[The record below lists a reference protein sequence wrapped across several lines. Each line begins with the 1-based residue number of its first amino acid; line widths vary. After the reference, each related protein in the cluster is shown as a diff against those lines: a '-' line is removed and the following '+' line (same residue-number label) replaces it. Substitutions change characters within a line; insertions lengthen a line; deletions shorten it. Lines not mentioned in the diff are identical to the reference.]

1 MTSAIEYQIMWDRLI
16 AVVEEEAQ
24 ALIRTA
30 FGTATREA
38 GDLSAGVYDAKG
50 RMIAQAVT
58 GTPGH
63 VNSMAKT
70 VAHVLARFPAQ
81 TMAPGDV
88 FVTNDPWL
96 GTGHLYDV
104 VVVTP
109 AFREQRL
116 IGFFACTV
124 HVIDIGGVGGGAS
137 RQVYEEG
144 LRLPILRLA
153 EAGVMSETVLDI
165 IRANVR
171 EPVQVIGD
179 IYSEVAANE
188 VGCRRLVRMMEEFGL
203 AELDGL
209 AEHILDRSRSALL
222 ARIRALPAGVY
233 ESTMPTDGFD
243 KPIALKARLRIGE
256 DGIDVEYFDCPDL
269 MPLGY
274 NVPYCYAEAYTC
286 FGLHC
291 AIASD
296 VPNNAGSLSVIRV
309 HIPEGTLLNAPHP
322 APVQS
327 RALIGQLLPDLMFG
341 CLARIVPE
349 KVMAEG
355 AARLWSLR
363 FTGGLG
369 RVKADPMQLRDARS
383 FNVSSFHSGGTGAR
397 HGQDGLSATAFPSG
411 VRNIPVELTE
421 TYAPVV
427 IRRKELRTDSGG
439 AGQYRGGLGQVM
451 EVTCTEP
458 VPFAVVTSFERMKY
472 PARGRNGGQPG
483 AIGRL
488 YLDGGEALAGK
499 GYHQIEPGQRLV
511 IEMPGGG
518 GYHDPLLRSP
528 EHVAEDVRNE
538 LVSLAQAEEL
548 YGVVHDAAGQ
558 PDLAQTAARRRT
570 LAAARSPGADH

>member
-1 MTSAIEYQIMWDRLI
+1 MTSEIEYQIMWDRLI

-38 GDLSAGVYDAKG
+38 GDLSAGVYDVKG

-70 VAHVLARFPAQ
+70 VGHVLAKFPAA
-81 TMAPGDV
+81 TMSPGDV
-88 FVTNDPWL
+88 FITNDPWL

-109 AFREQRL
+109 AFRGERL

-124 HVIDIGGVGGGAS
+124 HVIDIGGTGGGAS

-144 LRLPILRLA
+144 LLLPIIRLA

-165 IRANVR
+165 VRDNVR
-171 EPVQVIGD
+171 EPIQVVGD

-188 VGCRRLVRMMEEFGL
+188 VGCRRLLQMMEEFGL
-203 AELDGL
+203 EDLDGL
-209 AEHILDRSRSALL
+209 AEHILDRSRAAAL
-222 ARIRALPAGVY
+222 ARIRALPEGVY
-233 ESTMPTDGFD
+233 EGVMPTDGFD
-243 KPIALKARLRIGE
+243 KPITLKARLKIGGE
-256 DGIDVEYFDCPDL
+256 GIDVEYFDCPDL

-291 AIASD
+291 ALASD
-296 VPNNAGSLSVIRV
+296 VPNNAGSLSAIRV

-341 CLARIVPE
+341 CLAQIVPE

-355 AARLWSLR
+355 SARLWSMR

-369 RVKADPMQLRDARS
+369 RVKADPMRLRDARS

-439 AGQYRGGLGQVM
+439 AGQYRGGLGQIM
-451 EVTCTEP
+451 EVTCTES
-458 VPFAVVTSFERMKY
+458 VPFAVVTSFERMIY

-483 AIGRL
+483 AAGRL
-488 YLDGGEALAGK
+488 YLSEGGELPGK

-518 GYHDPLLRSP
+518 GYHDPLLRAP
-528 EHVAEDVRNE
+528 QLVADDVRNE
-538 LVSLAQAEEL
+538 LVSFAQAEEL
-548 YGVVHDAAGQ
+548 YGLVWDKAGE
-558 PDLAQTAARRRT
+558 PDLAATEARRSAI
-570 LAAARSPGADH
+570 AAARPLTTT

>member
-1 MTSAIEYQIMWDRLI
+1 MTSEIEYQIMWDRLI

-38 GDLSAGVYDAKG
+38 GDLSAGVYDVKG

-70 VAHVLARFPAQ
+70 VAHVLAKFPAG

-88 FVTNDPWL
+88 FITNDPWL

-109 AFREQRL
+109 AFRGRRL

-124 HVIDIGGVGGGAS
+124 HVIDIGGAGGGAS

-144 LRLPILRLA
+144 LRLPIIRLA

-165 IRANVR
+165 VRVNVR

-188 VGCRRLVRMMEEFGL
+188 VGCRRLVQVMEEFGL
-203 AELDGL
+203 DDLEGL
-209 AEHILDRSRSALL
+209 AEHILERSRTALL
-222 ARIRALPAGVY
+222 ARIRALPEGVY
-233 ESTMPTDGFD
+233 ESTMQTDGFD
-243 KPIALKARLRIGE
+243 KPITLKARLRIGG

-291 AIASD
+291 AIAPD

-309 HIPEGTLLNAPHP
+309 HIPEGTLLNALHP

-327 RALIGQLLPDLMFG
+327 RALIGQLLPDLIFG
-341 CLARIVPE
+341 CLAHIVPE

-355 AARLWSLR
+355 AARLWSMR

-369 RVKADPMQLRDARS
+369 RVKADPMKLRDARS

-427 IRRKELRTDSGG
+427 IRRKELRMDSGG
-439 AGQYRGGLGQVM
+439 AGKYRGGLGQIM

-458 VPFAVVTSFERMKY
+458 VPFAVVTSFERMKF

-488 YLDGGEALAGK
+488 HLDGREALAGK

-511 IEMPGGG
+511 VEMPGGG
-518 GYHDPLLRSP
+518 GYHDPLLRAP

-538 LVSLAQAEEL
+538 LVSPAQAEEL
-548 YGVVHDAAGQ
+548 YGVVHDEAGQ
-558 PDLAQTAARRRT
+558 PDIVKTAARRQA
-570 LAAARSPGADH
+570 LAAIRSAAAS